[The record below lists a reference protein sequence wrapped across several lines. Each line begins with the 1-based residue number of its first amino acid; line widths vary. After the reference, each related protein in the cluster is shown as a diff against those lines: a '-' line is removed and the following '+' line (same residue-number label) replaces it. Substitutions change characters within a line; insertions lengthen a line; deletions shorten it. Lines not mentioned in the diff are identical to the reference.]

1 MKERL
6 RYFDILKG
14 LAIFMVVMGHVMAM
28 GVRGIDATPL
38 FKFIGQIHMPI
49 FFFISGWL
57 AWRPKAPTLLPKAR
71 RLLVP
76 MVAVSTLWI
85 YYYPFSGLQSPFD
98 STWAGLW
105 TATFKNGY
113 WFTFVLFELFVLYVP
128 VWHLLQR
135 CRSLATSLAVVV
147 ASWAVVL
154 AVYYFLPSEACDILS
169 WSLTAEFFAVFMAG
183 VLASRYRDGFLRL
196 TANGNL
202 VGAAII
208 LAGICLELAAWPW
221 RHGIEAEWIQLGLR
235 VVLQLCVALV
245 GIAVVRPWSHS
256 AFAAGRRAPLASMW
270 EYIGSRSLS
279 IYLLHYFFIFPL
291 GTLRDS
297 LVSMD
302 LAFVPMFIFSAAGAA
317 AIVAVVLGVDYI
329 LRYAGPLY
337 FLLTGSESLKQT
349 TVKK

>member
-38 FKFIGQIHMPI
+38 FKFIGQIHMPL

-57 AWRPKAPTLLPKAR
+57 AWRPKAPSLLPKAR

-85 YYYPFSGLQSPFD
+85 YYYPYSGLESPFE

-105 TATFKNGY
+105 TDTFKNGY
-113 WFTFVLFELFVLYVP
+113 WFTLVLFEIFVLYVP

-135 CRSLATSLAVVV
+135 CRSFVATLSVAV

-154 AVYYFLPSEACDILS
+154 LIYDFLPAGVDSTLS
-169 WSLTAEFFAVFMAG
+169 WSLTAEFYAVFMAG

-196 TANGNL
+196 SANGNA
-202 VGAAII
+202 VGTAIV
-208 LAGICLELAAWPW
+208 AVAVCLELAAWPW

-245 GIAVVRPWSHS
+245 GIAIVRPWALT
-256 AFAAGRRAPLASMW
+256 AFADGRRAPFASMW

-291 GTLRDS
+291 GAFRDS

-302 LAFVPMFIFSAAGAA
+302 LAFVPMLVFSAAGAA
-317 AIVAVVLGVDYI
+317 VIVAVVLGVDYI
-329 LRYAGPLY
+329 LRYAGPLC
-337 FLLTGSESLKQT
+337 FLLTGSEPVKQT
-349 TVKK
+349 TVEK